1 MQKKSEA
8 FPKKIYLKPALEER
22 LAQILAVPLT
32 VAAAPFGYGK
42 TTAVKKVLLSLSVDM
57 LWDTC
62 YTGAEAA
69 FWRCFV
75 KSLQTA
81 GVDTASLTWQELP
94 RNAAT
99 RQRVIEVL
107 QASNLK
113 KTVVFVWNNYHLLGS
128 EDCDKLLL
136 ALAKADLPNWH
147 FVLLTQRPPDFTLD
161 ELVLKGECLYLQPKD
176 FAFEVSDIIVYYRK
190 NGIVLERRAAENLL
204 AATEGWVS
212 ALYLY
217 LRQYHNGQSQQTGE
231 ELLRLVQAVAYN
243 SCSEAEKTLLTEL
256 SILNEDFSGRQA
268 AYITEND
275 AAPALLENLALRHGF
290 ISYELLRG
298 QYHIH
303 NAFKVYLQRLGA
315 ELPDT
320 ERRRLCRRSGQWYEL
335 QNDFLT
341 AFCYYHTAGD
351 YDKML
356 TVFEKD
362 RGCSFENNYK
372 NKIMAYFGEAPE
384 TIRQKHI
391 KAGLIYALWLFLS
404 GENERLQQ
412 EIRKLRKYIG
422 QLEDRQEREQ
432 CLGELEFLLGETQY
446 NDVEAMAAYFKK
458 SLQLLRQ
465 PVRFFSPQTIWG
477 GGANSILFM
486 FYRQAGTLQKTLDVF
501 PQAMAYYYRLV
512 QNHGAGSEYVLA
524 SEAYFQRGYWEKAF
538 ILATEALNVSRR
550 NEQVSVELCAE
561 FIALRISI
569 ALGNKKRV
577 REISRRLDALQT
589 AVQEH
594 LYRKTIEA
602 SRAWIDLQLGDKGKL
617 LVSWL
622 QKGDFQKS
630 GLLYS
635 AWGCLYIVYG
645 RYLLL
650 QKDYLP
656 LLGQLREFEAASRS
670 FNNFLLSIYAAV
682 YSAAAQDGLQHEN
695 EALSELNRALV
706 LAAADGIVMPFVEN
720 FDVLEPLLK
729 KAAQQ
734 NSGEPELLAK
744 ILELGAVYQEN
755 LKNIKHKAS
764 YIMGGKTLTA
774 REAEI
779 ANFVVQGRTNA
790 EIAAEMFI
798 AEITVKKALQ
808 GIYRK
813 LGVDTRLELVT
824 TGSWASMARRL
835 SPSPPDTARI
845 PSGGCR
851 HPRWRWC
858 AHAIG
863 RTAALPPKPSGS
875 SISQRTAA
883 MKER

>member
-107 QASNLK
+107 QASKLK

-217 LRQYHNGQSQQTGE
+217 LRQYHNGQSPQTGE

-268 AYITEND
+268 AYVTEND

-577 REISRRLDALQT
+577 REISRRLDTLQT

-656 LLGQLREFEAASRS
+656 LLGQLREFEAAARS

-798 AEITVKKALQ
+798 EKGFAGDLPQIRRR
-808 GIYRK
+808 Y
-813 LGVDTRLELVT
+813 
-824 TGSWASMARRL
+824 ASGAGNG
-835 SPSPPDTARI
+835 PE
-845 PSGGCR
+845 CR
-851 HPRWRWC
+851 
-858 AHAIG
+858 
-863 RTAALPPKPSGS
+863 
-875 SISQRTAA
+875 
-883 MKER
+883 

>member
-217 LRQYHNGQSQQTGE
+217 LRQYHNGQSPQTGE

-290 ISYELLRG
+290 ISYELLKG

-486 FYRQAGTLQKTLDVF
+486 FYRQAGMLQKTLDVF

-656 LLGQLREFEAASRS
+656 LLGQLREFEAAARS

-682 YSAAAQDGLQHEN
+682 YSAAAQDGQHEN

-720 FDVLEPLLK
+720 FDVLELLLK

-813 LGVDTRLELVT
+813 LGVDTRLELV
-824 TGSWASMARRL
+824 MAL
-835 SPSPPDTARI
+835 NADS
-845 PSGGCR
+845 
-851 HPRWRWC
+851 
-858 AHAIG
+858 
-863 RTAALPPKPSGS
+863 
-875 SISQRTAA
+875 
-883 MKER
+883 

>member
-107 QASNLK
+107 QASKLK

-217 LRQYHNGQSQQTGE
+217 LRQYHNGQSPQTGE

-290 ISYELLRG
+290 ISYELLKG

-501 PQAMAYYYRLV
+501 LQAMAYYYRLV

-550 NEQVSVELCAE
+550 NEQVGVELCAE

-656 LLGQLREFEAASRS
+656 LLGQLREFEAAARS

-729 KAAQQ
+729 KQHSKTAVNRSCWQRYWSWVQ
-734 NSGEPELLAK
+734 YIRK
-744 ILELGAVYQEN
+744 I
-755 LKNIKHKAS
+755 
-764 YIMGGKTLTA
+764 
-774 REAEI
+774 
-779 ANFVVQGRTNA
+779 
-790 EIAAEMFI
+790 
-798 AEITVKKALQ
+798 
-808 GIYRK
+808 
-813 LGVDTRLELVT
+813 
-824 TGSWASMARRL
+824 
-835 SPSPPDTARI
+835 
-845 PSGGCR
+845 
-851 HPRWRWC
+851 
-858 AHAIG
+858 
-863 RTAALPPKPSGS
+863 
-875 SISQRTAA
+875 
-883 MKER
+883 

>member
-107 QASNLK
+107 QASKLK

-217 LRQYHNGQSQQTGE
+217 LRQYHNGQSPQTGE
-231 ELLRLVQAVAYN
+231 ELLLLVQAVAYN

-550 NEQVSVELCAE
+550 NEQD
-561 FIALRISI
+561 RKSI
-569 ALGNKKRV
+569 V
-577 REISRRLDALQT
+577 
-589 AVQEH
+589 
-594 LYRKTIEA
+594 
-602 SRAWIDLQLGDKGKL
+602 
-617 LVSWL
+617 
-622 QKGDFQKS
+622 
-630 GLLYS
+630 
-635 AWGCLYIVYG
+635 
-645 RYLLL
+645 
-650 QKDYLP
+650 
-656 LLGQLREFEAASRS
+656 
-670 FNNFLLSIYAAV
+670 
-682 YSAAAQDGLQHEN
+682 
-695 EALSELNRALV
+695 
-706 LAAADGIVMPFVEN
+706 
-720 FDVLEPLLK
+720 
-729 KAAQQ
+729 
-734 NSGEPELLAK
+734 
-744 ILELGAVYQEN
+744 
-755 LKNIKHKAS
+755 
-764 YIMGGKTLTA
+764 
-774 REAEI
+774 
-779 ANFVVQGRTNA
+779 
-790 EIAAEMFI
+790 
-798 AEITVKKALQ
+798 
-808 GIYRK
+808 
-813 LGVDTRLELVT
+813 
-824 TGSWASMARRL
+824 
-835 SPSPPDTARI
+835 
-845 PSGGCR
+845 
-851 HPRWRWC
+851 
-858 AHAIG
+858 
-863 RTAALPPKPSGS
+863 
-875 SISQRTAA
+875 
-883 MKER
+883 

>member
-107 QASNLK
+107 QASKLK

-147 FVLLTQRPPDFTLD
+147 FVLLAQRPPDFTLD

-217 LRQYHNGQSQQTGE
+217 LRQYHNGQSPQTGE

-335 QNDFLT
+335 QNYFLT

-656 LLGQLREFEAASRS
+656 LLGQLREFEAAARS

-682 YSAAAQDGLQHEN
+682 YSAAAQDGLQYEN
-695 EALSELNRALV
+695 EALSELNRALL

-729 KAAQQ
+729 KQHSKTAVNWSCWQRYWSWVQ
-734 NSGEPELLAK
+734 YIRK
-744 ILELGAVYQEN
+744 I
-755 LKNIKHKAS
+755 
-764 YIMGGKTLTA
+764 
-774 REAEI
+774 
-779 ANFVVQGRTNA
+779 
-790 EIAAEMFI
+790 
-798 AEITVKKALQ
+798 
-808 GIYRK
+808 
-813 LGVDTRLELVT
+813 
-824 TGSWASMARRL
+824 
-835 SPSPPDTARI
+835 
-845 PSGGCR
+845 
-851 HPRWRWC
+851 
-858 AHAIG
+858 
-863 RTAALPPKPSGS
+863 
-875 SISQRTAA
+875 
-883 MKER
+883 

>member
-217 LRQYHNGQSQQTGE
+217 LRQYHNGQSPQTGE

-268 AYITEND
+268 AYVTEND

-656 LLGQLREFEAASRS
+656 LLGQLREFEAAARS

-755 LKNIKHKAS
+755 LKNIKQNK
-764 YIMGGKTLTA
+764 Y
-774 REAEI
+774 
-779 ANFVVQGRTNA
+779 
-790 EIAAEMFI
+790 
-798 AEITVKKALQ
+798 
-808 GIYRK
+808 K
-813 LGVDTRLELVT
+813 L
-824 TGSWASMARRL
+824 SNW
-835 SPSPPDTARI
+835 
-845 PSGGCR
+845 
-851 HPRWRWC
+851 
-858 AHAIG
+858 
-863 RTAALPPKPSGS
+863 
-875 SISQRTAA
+875 
-883 MKER
+883 

>member
-8 FPKKIYLKPALEER
+8 FPKKIHLKPALEER

-94 RNAAT
+94 RNSAT

-107 QASNLK
+107 QVSKLK

-217 LRQYHNGQSQQTGE
+217 LRQYHNGQSPQTGE

-550 NEQVSVELCAE
+550 NEQVGVESCVL
-561 FIALRISI
+561 
-569 ALGNKKRV
+569 N
-577 REISRRLDALQT
+577 
-589 AVQEH
+589 
-594 LYRKTIEA
+594 
-602 SRAWIDLQLGDKGKL
+602 
-617 LVSWL
+617 
-622 QKGDFQKS
+622 
-630 GLLYS
+630 
-635 AWGCLYIVYG
+635 
-645 RYLLL
+645 LLL
-650 QKDYLP
+650 CV
-656 LLGQLREFEAASRS
+656 S
-670 FNNFLLSIYAAV
+670 V
-682 YSAAAQDGLQHEN
+682 
-695 EALSELNRALV
+695 
-706 LAAADGIVMPFVEN
+706 
-720 FDVLEPLLK
+720 
-729 KAAQQ
+729 
-734 NSGEPELLAK
+734 
-744 ILELGAVYQEN
+744 
-755 LKNIKHKAS
+755 
-764 YIMGGKTLTA
+764 
-774 REAEI
+774 
-779 ANFVVQGRTNA
+779 
-790 EIAAEMFI
+790 
-798 AEITVKKALQ
+798 
-808 GIYRK
+808 
-813 LGVDTRLELVT
+813 
-824 TGSWASMARRL
+824 
-835 SPSPPDTARI
+835 
-845 PSGGCR
+845 
-851 HPRWRWC
+851 
-858 AHAIG
+858 
-863 RTAALPPKPSGS
+863 
-875 SISQRTAA
+875 
-883 MKER
+883 

>member
-8 FPKKIYLKPALEER
+8 FPKKIHLKPALEER

-107 QASNLK
+107 QASKLK

-217 LRQYHNGQSQQTGE
+217 LRQYHNGQSPQTGE

-550 NEQVSVELCAE
+550 NEQV
-561 FIALRISI
+561 R
-569 ALGNKKRV
+569 
-577 REISRRLDALQT
+577 
-589 AVQEH
+589 
-594 LYRKTIEA
+594 
-602 SRAWIDLQLGDKGKL
+602 
-617 LVSWL
+617 
-622 QKGDFQKS
+622 
-630 GLLYS
+630 
-635 AWGCLYIVYG
+635 
-645 RYLLL
+645 
-650 QKDYLP
+650 
-656 LLGQLREFEAASRS
+656 
-670 FNNFLLSIYAAV
+670 
-682 YSAAAQDGLQHEN
+682 
-695 EALSELNRALV
+695 
-706 LAAADGIVMPFVEN
+706 
-720 FDVLEPLLK
+720 
-729 KAAQQ
+729 
-734 NSGEPELLAK
+734 
-744 ILELGAVYQEN
+744 
-755 LKNIKHKAS
+755 
-764 YIMGGKTLTA
+764 
-774 REAEI
+774 
-779 ANFVVQGRTNA
+779 
-790 EIAAEMFI
+790 
-798 AEITVKKALQ
+798 
-808 GIYRK
+808 
-813 LGVDTRLELVT
+813 
-824 TGSWASMARRL
+824 
-835 SPSPPDTARI
+835 
-845 PSGGCR
+845 
-851 HPRWRWC
+851 
-858 AHAIG
+858 
-863 RTAALPPKPSGS
+863 
-875 SISQRTAA
+875 
-883 MKER
+883 

>member
-107 QASNLK
+107 QASKLK

-217 LRQYHNGQSQQTGE
+217 LRQYHNGQSPQTGE

-458 SLQLLRQ
+458 SLRQ

-602 SRAWIDLQLGDKGKL
+602 SRAWIDLQLRDKGKL

-656 LLGQLREFEAASRS
+656 LLGQLREFEAAARS

-813 LGVDTRLELVT
+813 LGVDTRLELV
-824 TGSWASMARRL
+824 MAL
-835 SPSPPDTARI
+835 NAD
-845 PSGGCR
+845 
-851 HPRWRWC
+851 
-858 AHAIG
+858 
-863 RTAALPPKPSGS
+863 
-875 SISQRTAA
+875 
-883 MKER
+883 M

>member
-107 QASNLK
+107 QASKLK

-147 FVLLTQRPPDFTLD
+147 FVLLTQRPPDFSLD

-217 LRQYHNGQSQQTGE
+217 LRQYHNGQSPQTGE

-290 ISYELLRG
+290 ISYELLKG

-577 REISRRLDALQT
+577 HEISRRLDALQT

-656 LLGQLREFEAASRS
+656 LLGQLREFEAAARS

-755 LKNIKHKAS
+755 LKKYQAQSFVYHGRQNFDCQ
-764 YIMGGKTLTA
+764 GG
-774 REAEI
+774 RD
-779 ANFVVQGRTNA
+779 
-790 EIAAEMFI
+790 
-798 AEITVKKALQ
+798 
-808 GIYRK
+808 RK
-813 LGVDTRLELVT
+813 L
-824 TGSWASMARRL
+824 
-835 SPSPPDTARI
+835 
-845 PSGGCR
+845 C
-851 HPRWRWC
+851 C
-858 AHAIG
+858 AG
-863 RTAALPPKPSGS
+863 
-875 SISQRTAA
+875 QD
-883 MKER
+883 

>member
-217 LRQYHNGQSQQTGE
+217 LRQYHNGQSPQTGE

-422 QLEDRQEREQ
+422 QLKDRQEREQ

-656 LLGQLREFEAASRS
+656 LLGQLREFEAAARS

-755 LKNIKHKAS
+755 IKHKAS

-813 LGVDTRLELVT
+813 LGVDTRLELV
-824 TGSWASMARRL
+824 MAL
-835 SPSPPDTARI
+835 NADS
-845 PSGGCR
+845 
-851 HPRWRWC
+851 
-858 AHAIG
+858 
-863 RTAALPPKPSGS
+863 
-875 SISQRTAA
+875 
-883 MKER
+883 

>member
-217 LRQYHNGQSQQTGE
+217 LRQYHNGQSPQTGE

-458 SLQLLRQ
+458 SLLRQ

-550 NEQVSVELCAE
+550 NEQVGVELCAE

-656 LLGQLREFEAASRS
+656 LLGQLREFEAAARS

-813 LGVDTRLELVT
+813 LGVDTRLELV
-824 TGSWASMARRL
+824 MAL
-835 SPSPPDTARI
+835 NAD
-845 PSGGCR
+845 
-851 HPRWRWC
+851 
-858 AHAIG
+858 
-863 RTAALPPKPSGS
+863 
-875 SISQRTAA
+875 
-883 MKER
+883 M

>member
-107 QASNLK
+107 QASKLK

-217 LRQYHNGQSQQTGE
+217 LRQYHNGQSPQTGE

-268 AYITEND
+268 AYVTEND

-341 AFCYYHTAGD
+341 AFCYYYTAGD

-458 SLQLLRQ
+458 SLQLLWQ

-656 LLGQLREFEAASRS
+656 LLGQLREFEAAARS

-682 YSAAAQDGLQHEN
+682 YSAAAQV
-695 EALSELNRALV
+695 LV
-706 LAAADGIVMPFVEN
+706 MVLFGAMAA
-720 FDVLEPLLK
+720 
-729 KAAQQ
+729 
-734 NSGEPELLAK
+734 
-744 ILELGAVYQEN
+744 
-755 LKNIKHKAS
+755 
-764 YIMGGKTLTA
+764 
-774 REAEI
+774 
-779 ANFVVQGRTNA
+779 
-790 EIAAEMFI
+790 
-798 AEITVKKALQ
+798 
-808 GIYRK
+808 
-813 LGVDTRLELVT
+813 
-824 TGSWASMARRL
+824 
-835 SPSPPDTARI
+835 
-845 PSGGCR
+845 
-851 HPRWRWC
+851 
-858 AHAIG
+858 
-863 RTAALPPKPSGS
+863 
-875 SISQRTAA
+875 
-883 MKER
+883 

>member
-81 GVDTASLTWQELP
+81 GVNTASLTWQELP

-217 LRQYHNGQSQQTGE
+217 LRQYHNGQSPQTGE

-404 GENERLQQ
+404 GENERLQE

-550 NEQVSVELCAE
+550 NEQVGVELCV
-561 FIALRISI
+561 L
-569 ALGNKKRV
+569 N
-577 REISRRLDALQT
+577 
-589 AVQEH
+589 
-594 LYRKTIEA
+594 
-602 SRAWIDLQLGDKGKL
+602 
-617 LVSWL
+617 
-622 QKGDFQKS
+622 
-630 GLLYS
+630 
-635 AWGCLYIVYG
+635 
-645 RYLLL
+645 LLL
-650 QKDYLP
+650 CV
-656 LLGQLREFEAASRS
+656 S
-670 FNNFLLSIYAAV
+670 V
-682 YSAAAQDGLQHEN
+682 
-695 EALSELNRALV
+695 
-706 LAAADGIVMPFVEN
+706 
-720 FDVLEPLLK
+720 
-729 KAAQQ
+729 
-734 NSGEPELLAK
+734 
-744 ILELGAVYQEN
+744 
-755 LKNIKHKAS
+755 
-764 YIMGGKTLTA
+764 
-774 REAEI
+774 
-779 ANFVVQGRTNA
+779 
-790 EIAAEMFI
+790 
-798 AEITVKKALQ
+798 
-808 GIYRK
+808 
-813 LGVDTRLELVT
+813 
-824 TGSWASMARRL
+824 
-835 SPSPPDTARI
+835 
-845 PSGGCR
+845 
-851 HPRWRWC
+851 
-858 AHAIG
+858 
-863 RTAALPPKPSGS
+863 
-875 SISQRTAA
+875 
-883 MKER
+883 

>member
-217 LRQYHNGQSQQTGE
+217 LRQYHNGQSPQTGE

-577 REISRRLDALQT
+577 REISRRLDTLQT

-656 LLGQLREFEAASRS
+656 LLGQLREFEAAARS

-764 YIMGGKTLTA
+764 YIMG
-774 REAEI
+774 RQ
-779 ANFVVQGRTNA
+779 NFDCQGGRD
-790 EIAAEMFI
+790 
-798 AEITVKKALQ
+798 
-808 GIYRK
+808 RK
-813 LGVDTRLELVT
+813 L
-824 TGSWASMARRL
+824 
-835 SPSPPDTARI
+835 
-845 PSGGCR
+845 C
-851 HPRWRWC
+851 C
-858 AHAIG
+858 AG
-863 RTAALPPKPSGS
+863 
-875 SISQRTAA
+875 QD
-883 MKER
+883 

>member
-107 QASNLK
+107 QASKLK
-113 KTVVFVWNNYHLLGS
+113 KTVVFVWNNYHLLGG

-217 LRQYHNGQSQQTGE
+217 LRQYHNGQSPQTGE

-656 LLGQLREFEAASRS
+656 LLGQLREFLII
-670 FNNFLLSIYAAV
+670 FY
-682 YSAAAQDGLQHEN
+682 
-695 EALSELNRALV
+695 
-706 LAAADGIVMPFVEN
+706 
-720 FDVLEPLLK
+720 
-729 KAAQQ
+729 
-734 NSGEPELLAK
+734 
-744 ILELGAVYQEN
+744 
-755 LKNIKHKAS
+755 
-764 YIMGGKTLTA
+764 
-774 REAEI
+774 
-779 ANFVVQGRTNA
+779 
-790 EIAAEMFI
+790 
-798 AEITVKKALQ
+798 
-808 GIYRK
+808 
-813 LGVDTRLELVT
+813 
-824 TGSWASMARRL
+824 
-835 SPSPPDTARI
+835 
-845 PSGGCR
+845 
-851 HPRWRWC
+851 
-858 AHAIG
+858 
-863 RTAALPPKPSGS
+863 
-875 SISQRTAA
+875 
-883 MKER
+883 

>member
-81 GVDTASLTWQELP
+81 GVNTASLTWQELP

-217 LRQYHNGQSQQTGE
+217 LRQYHNGQSPQTGE

-404 GENERLQQ
+404 GENERLQE

-458 SLQLLRQ
+458 LLRQ

-550 NEQVSVELCAE
+550 NEQVGVELCAE

-656 LLGQLREFEAASRS
+656 LLGQLREFEAAARS

-695 EALSELNRALV
+695 EALSELNRALD
-706 LAAADGIVMPFVEN
+706 LAASDGIVMPFVEN

-734 NSGEPELLAK
+734 NSGGSELLAK

-813 LGVDTRLELVT
+813 LGVDTRLELV
-824 TGSWASMARRL
+824 MAL
-835 SPSPPDTARI
+835 NADS
-845 PSGGCR
+845 
-851 HPRWRWC
+851 
-858 AHAIG
+858 
-863 RTAALPPKPSGS
+863 
-875 SISQRTAA
+875 
-883 MKER
+883 

>member
-1 MQKKSEA
+1 
-8 FPKKIYLKPALEER
+8 
-22 LAQILAVPLT
+22 
-32 VAAAPFGYGK
+32 
-42 TTAVKKVLLSLSVDM
+42 
-57 LWDTC
+57 
-62 YTGAEAA
+62 
-69 FWRCFV
+69 
-75 KSLQTA
+75 
-81 GVDTASLTWQELP
+81 
-94 RNAAT
+94 
-99 RQRVIEVL
+99 
-107 QASNLK
+107 
-113 KTVVFVWNNYHLLGS
+113 
-128 EDCDKLLL
+128 
-136 ALAKADLPNWH
+136 
-147 FVLLTQRPPDFTLD
+147 
-161 ELVLKGECLYLQPKD
+161 
-176 FAFEVSDIIVYYRK
+176 
-190 NGIVLERRAAENLL
+190 
-204 AATEGWVS
+204 
-212 ALYLY
+212 
-217 LRQYHNGQSQQTGE
+217 
-231 ELLRLVQAVAYN
+231 
-243 SCSEAEKTLLTEL
+243 
-256 SILNEDFSGRQA
+256 
-268 AYITEND
+268 
-275 AAPALLENLALRHGF
+275 
-290 ISYELLRG
+290 
-298 QYHIH
+298 
-303 NAFKVYLQRLGA
+303 
-315 ELPDT
+315 
-320 ERRRLCRRSGQWYEL
+320 
-335 QNDFLT
+335 
-341 AFCYYHTAGD
+341 
-351 YDKML
+351 
-356 TVFEKD
+356 
-362 RGCSFENNYK
+362 
-372 NKIMAYFGEAPE
+372 
-384 TIRQKHI
+384 
-391 KAGLIYALWLFLS
+391 
-404 GENERLQQ
+404 
-412 EIRKLRKYIG
+412 
-422 QLEDRQEREQ
+422 
-432 CLGELEFLLGETQY
+432 
-446 NDVEAMAAYFKK
+446 
-458 SLQLLRQ
+458 
-465 PVRFFSPQTIWG
+465 
-477 GGANSILFM
+477 
-486 FYRQAGTLQKTLDVF
+486 
-501 PQAMAYYYRLV
+501 MAYYYRLV

-656 LLGQLREFEAASRS
+656 LLGQLREFEAAARS

-813 LGVDTRLELVT
+813 LGVDTRLELV
-824 TGSWASMARRL
+824 MAL
-835 SPSPPDTARI
+835 NAD
-845 PSGGCR
+845 
-851 HPRWRWC
+851 
-858 AHAIG
+858 
-863 RTAALPPKPSGS
+863 
-875 SISQRTAA
+875 
-883 MKER
+883 M

>member
-107 QASNLK
+107 QASKLK

-147 FVLLTQRPPDFTLD
+147 FVLLAQRPPDFTLD

-217 LRQYHNGQSQQTGE
+217 LRQYHNGQSPQTGE

-335 QNDFLT
+335 QNYFLT

-622 QKGDFQKS
+622 QKGDRKS
-630 GLLYS
+630 
-635 AWGCLYIVYG
+635 
-645 RYLLL
+645 
-650 QKDYLP
+650 
-656 LLGQLREFEAASRS
+656 
-670 FNNFLLSIYAAV
+670 
-682 YSAAAQDGLQHEN
+682 
-695 EALSELNRALV
+695 
-706 LAAADGIVMPFVEN
+706 
-720 FDVLEPLLK
+720 
-729 KAAQQ
+729 
-734 NSGEPELLAK
+734 
-744 ILELGAVYQEN
+744 
-755 LKNIKHKAS
+755 
-764 YIMGGKTLTA
+764 
-774 REAEI
+774 
-779 ANFVVQGRTNA
+779 VV
-790 EIAAEMFI
+790 
-798 AEITVKKALQ
+798 
-808 GIYRK
+808 
-813 LGVDTRLELVT
+813 
-824 TGSWASMARRL
+824 
-835 SPSPPDTARI
+835 
-845 PSGGCR
+845 
-851 HPRWRWC
+851 
-858 AHAIG
+858 
-863 RTAALPPKPSGS
+863 
-875 SISQRTAA
+875 
-883 MKER
+883 

>member
-217 LRQYHNGQSQQTGE
+217 LRQYHNGQSPQTGE

-458 SLQLLRQ
+458 SLQL
-465 PVRFFSPQTIWG
+465 VRFFSPQTIWG

-577 REISRRLDALQT
+577 REISRRLDTLQT

-656 LLGQLREFEAASRS
+656 LLGQLREFEAAARS

-813 LGVDTRLELVT
+813 LGVDTRLELV
-824 TGSWASMARRL
+824 MAL
-835 SPSPPDTARI
+835 NADS
-845 PSGGCR
+845 
-851 HPRWRWC
+851 
-858 AHAIG
+858 
-863 RTAALPPKPSGS
+863 
-875 SISQRTAA
+875 
-883 MKER
+883 

>member
-217 LRQYHNGQSQQTGE
+217 LRQYHNGQSPQTGE

-268 AYITEND
+268 AYVTEND

-486 FYRQAGTLQKTLDVF
+486 FYRQADTLQKTLDVF

-550 NEQVSVELCAE
+550 NEQVGVELCAE

-656 LLGQLREFEAASRS
+656 LLGQLREFEAAARS

-734 NSGEPELLAK
+734 RYWSWVQYIRK
-744 ILELGAVYQEN
+744 I
-755 LKNIKHKAS
+755 
-764 YIMGGKTLTA
+764 
-774 REAEI
+774 
-779 ANFVVQGRTNA
+779 
-790 EIAAEMFI
+790 
-798 AEITVKKALQ
+798 
-808 GIYRK
+808 
-813 LGVDTRLELVT
+813 
-824 TGSWASMARRL
+824 
-835 SPSPPDTARI
+835 
-845 PSGGCR
+845 
-851 HPRWRWC
+851 
-858 AHAIG
+858 
-863 RTAALPPKPSGS
+863 
-875 SISQRTAA
+875 
-883 MKER
+883 

>member
-217 LRQYHNGQSQQTGE
+217 LRQYHNGQSPQTGE

-589 AVQEH
+589 AC
-594 LYRKTIEA
+594 R
-602 SRAWIDLQLGDKGKL
+602 
-617 LVSWL
+617 
-622 QKGDFQKS
+622 
-630 GLLYS
+630 
-635 AWGCLYIVYG
+635 
-645 RYLLL
+645 
-650 QKDYLP
+650 
-656 LLGQLREFEAASRS
+656 
-670 FNNFLLSIYAAV
+670 SIYTAKLSKPAAPGSICSWGTRANCSLAGCRRV
-682 YSAAAQDGLQHEN
+682 IFR
-695 EALSELNRALV
+695 NRV
-706 LAAADGIVMPFVEN
+706 CFIQP
-720 FDVLEPLLK
+720 
-729 KAAQQ
+729 
-734 NSGEPELLAK
+734 
-744 ILELGAVYQEN
+744 GAVYISFMDAIYCCRRTICRFWGSCVN
-755 LKNIKHKAS
+755 LK
-764 YIMGGKTLTA
+764 
-774 REAEI
+774 R
-779 ANFVVQGRTNA
+779 R
-790 EIAAEMFI
+790 
-798 AEITVKKALQ
+798 
-808 GIYRK
+808 R
-813 LGVDTRLELVT
+813 GVL
-824 TGSWASMARRL
+824 
-835 SPSPPDTARI
+835 I
-845 PSGGCR
+845 
-851 HPRWRWC
+851 
-858 AHAIG
+858 IFY
-863 RTAALPPKPSGS
+863 
-875 SISQRTAA
+875 
-883 MKER
+883 

>member
-217 LRQYHNGQSQQTGE
+217 LRQYHNGQSPQTGE

-290 ISYELLRG
+290 ISYELLKG

-458 SLQLLRQ
+458 SLRQ

-486 FYRQAGTLQKTLDVF
+486 FYRQAGMLQKTLDVF

-656 LLGQLREFEAASRS
+656 LLGQLREFEAAARS

-720 FDVLEPLLK
+720 FDVLELLLK

-813 LGVDTRLELVT
+813 LGVDTRLELV
-824 TGSWASMARRL
+824 MAL
-835 SPSPPDTARI
+835 NADS
-845 PSGGCR
+845 
-851 HPRWRWC
+851 
-858 AHAIG
+858 
-863 RTAALPPKPSGS
+863 
-875 SISQRTAA
+875 
-883 MKER
+883 

>member
-107 QASNLK
+107 QASKLK

-136 ALAKADLPNWH
+136 ALAKADLPNCH

-204 AATEGWVS
+204 AATEGWVG

-217 LRQYHNGQSQQTGE
+217 LRQYHNGQSPQTGE

-268 AYITEND
+268 AYIMEND

-404 GENERLQQ
+404 GENECLQQ

-501 PQAMAYYYRLV
+501 PQAMAYYYRLM

-524 SEAYFQRGYWEKAF
+524 SEAYFQCGHWEKAF

-577 REISRRLDALQT
+577 REISRRMDALQT

-656 LLGQLREFEAASRS
+656 LLGQLREFEAAARS

-813 LGVDTRLELVT
+813 LGVDTRLELV
-824 TGSWASMARRL
+824 MAL
-835 SPSPPDTARI
+835 NAD
-845 PSGGCR
+845 
-851 HPRWRWC
+851 
-858 AHAIG
+858 
-863 RTAALPPKPSGS
+863 
-875 SISQRTAA
+875 
-883 MKER
+883 M

>member
-107 QASNLK
+107 QASKLK

-217 LRQYHNGQSQQTGE
+217 LRQYHNGQSPQTGE

-268 AYITEND
+268 AYVTEND

-320 ERRRLCRRSGQWYEL
+320 ERRRLCRRSGQWYDL

-341 AFCYYHTAGD
+341 AFCYYYTAGD

-458 SLQLLRQ
+458 SLQLLWQ

-550 NEQVSVELCAE
+550 NEQVSVESCVL
-561 FIALRISI
+561 
-569 ALGNKKRV
+569 N
-577 REISRRLDALQT
+577 
-589 AVQEH
+589 
-594 LYRKTIEA
+594 
-602 SRAWIDLQLGDKGKL
+602 
-617 LVSWL
+617 
-622 QKGDFQKS
+622 
-630 GLLYS
+630 
-635 AWGCLYIVYG
+635 
-645 RYLLL
+645 LLL
-650 QKDYLP
+650 CV
-656 LLGQLREFEAASRS
+656 S
-670 FNNFLLSIYAAV
+670 V
-682 YSAAAQDGLQHEN
+682 
-695 EALSELNRALV
+695 
-706 LAAADGIVMPFVEN
+706 
-720 FDVLEPLLK
+720 
-729 KAAQQ
+729 
-734 NSGEPELLAK
+734 
-744 ILELGAVYQEN
+744 
-755 LKNIKHKAS
+755 
-764 YIMGGKTLTA
+764 
-774 REAEI
+774 
-779 ANFVVQGRTNA
+779 
-790 EIAAEMFI
+790 
-798 AEITVKKALQ
+798 
-808 GIYRK
+808 
-813 LGVDTRLELVT
+813 
-824 TGSWASMARRL
+824 
-835 SPSPPDTARI
+835 
-845 PSGGCR
+845 
-851 HPRWRWC
+851 
-858 AHAIG
+858 
-863 RTAALPPKPSGS
+863 
-875 SISQRTAA
+875 
-883 MKER
+883 

>member
-217 LRQYHNGQSQQTGE
+217 LRQYHNGQSPQTGE

-268 AYITEND
+268 AYVTEND

-303 NAFKVYLQRLGA
+303 NAFKVYLQRMGA

-477 GGANSILFM
+477 GGANSILCM

-550 NEQVSVELCAE
+550 NEQVGVELCAE
-561 FIALRISI
+561 FIALRI
-569 ALGNKKRV
+569 
-577 REISRRLDALQT
+577 
-589 AVQEH
+589 
-594 LYRKTIEA
+594 
-602 SRAWIDLQLGDKGKL
+602 
-617 LVSWL
+617 
-622 QKGDFQKS
+622 
-630 GLLYS
+630 
-635 AWGCLYIVYG
+635 
-645 RYLLL
+645 
-650 QKDYLP
+650 
-656 LLGQLREFEAASRS
+656 
-670 FNNFLLSIYAAV
+670 
-682 YSAAAQDGLQHEN
+682 
-695 EALSELNRALV
+695 
-706 LAAADGIVMPFVEN
+706 
-720 FDVLEPLLK
+720 
-729 KAAQQ
+729 
-734 NSGEPELLAK
+734 
-744 ILELGAVYQEN
+744 
-755 LKNIKHKAS
+755 
-764 YIMGGKTLTA
+764 
-774 REAEI
+774 
-779 ANFVVQGRTNA
+779 
-790 EIAAEMFI
+790 
-798 AEITVKKALQ
+798 TV
-808 GIYRK
+808 
-813 LGVDTRLELVT
+813 
-824 TGSWASMARRL
+824 
-835 SPSPPDTARI
+835 
-845 PSGGCR
+845 
-851 HPRWRWC
+851 
-858 AHAIG
+858 
-863 RTAALPPKPSGS
+863 
-875 SISQRTAA
+875 
-883 MKER
+883 

>member
-217 LRQYHNGQSQQTGE
+217 LRQYHNGQSPQTGE

-268 AYITEND
+268 AYVTEND

-589 AVQEH
+589 AVKEH

-656 LLGQLREFEAASRS
+656 LLGQLREFEAAARS

-755 LKNIKHKAS
+755 LKIS
-764 YIMGGKTLTA
+764 ST
-774 REAEI
+774 
-779 ANFVVQGRTNA
+779 
-790 EIAAEMFI
+790 
-798 AEITVKKALQ
+798 
-808 GIYRK
+808 K
-813 LGVDTRLELVT
+813 LRI
-824 TGSWASMARRL
+824 SWAAKL
-835 SPSPPDTARI
+835 
-845 PSGGCR
+845 
-851 HPRWRWC
+851 
-858 AHAIG
+858 
-863 RTAALPPKPSGS
+863 
-875 SISQRTAA
+875 
-883 MKER
+883 

>member
-217 LRQYHNGQSQQTGE
+217 LRQYHNGQSPQTGE

-268 AYITEND
+268 AYVTEND

-303 NAFKVYLQRLGA
+303 NAFKVYLQRMGA

-550 NEQVSVELCAE
+550 NEQVGVELCAE

-569 ALGNKKRV
+569 AMGNKKRV
-577 REISRRLDALQT
+577 REISRRLAGCSADGSAGAFIPQNYRSQPRLDRSAAGGQGQT
-589 AVQEH
+589 A
-594 LYRKTIEA
+594 R
-602 SRAWIDLQLGDKGKL
+602 
-617 LVSWL
+617 
-622 QKGDFQKS
+622 
-630 GLLYS
+630 
-635 AWGCLYIVYG
+635 
-645 RYLLL
+645 
-650 QKDYLP
+650 
-656 LLGQLREFEAASRS
+656 
-670 FNNFLLSIYAAV
+670 
-682 YSAAAQDGLQHEN
+682 
-695 EALSELNRALV
+695 
-706 LAAADGIVMPFVEN
+706 
-720 FDVLEPLLK
+720 
-729 KAAQQ
+729 
-734 NSGEPELLAK
+734 
-744 ILELGAVYQEN
+744 
-755 LKNIKHKAS
+755 
-764 YIMGGKTLTA
+764 
-774 REAEI
+774 
-779 ANFVVQGRTNA
+779 
-790 EIAAEMFI
+790 
-798 AEITVKKALQ
+798 
-808 GIYRK
+808 
-813 LGVDTRLELVT
+813 
-824 TGSWASMARRL
+824 
-835 SPSPPDTARI
+835 
-845 PSGGCR
+845 
-851 HPRWRWC
+851 
-858 AHAIG
+858 
-863 RTAALPPKPSGS
+863 
-875 SISQRTAA
+875 
-883 MKER
+883 

>member
-107 QASNLK
+107 QASKLK

-136 ALAKADLPNWH
+136 SLAKADLPNCH

-217 LRQYHNGQSQQTGE
+217 LRQYHNGQSPQTGE

-432 CLGELEFLLGETQY
+432 CLGELEFLLGEIKY

-501 PQAMAYYYRLV
+501 PQAMAYYYRLM

-524 SEAYFQRGYWEKAF
+524 SEAYFQCGHWERAF

-577 REISRRLDALQT
+577 REISRRMDALQT

-602 SRAWIDLQLGDKGKL
+602 SRAWIDLQLGDKGKML
-617 LVSWL
+617 ISW
-622 QKGDFQKS
+622 
-630 GLLYS
+630 
-635 AWGCLYIVYG
+635 
-645 RYLLL
+645 L

-656 LLGQLREFEAASRS
+656 LLGQLREFDAAAQS

-682 YSAAAQDGLQHEN
+682 YSAAAQNGLQHEK
-695 EALSELNRALV
+695 EALSELNRALG
-706 LAAADGIVMPFVEN
+706 LAAADGIMMPFVEN

-734 NSGEPELLAK
+734 NCGGSELLAR
-744 ILELGAVYQEN
+744 ILKLGAVYQEN
-755 LKNIKHKAS
+755 LKNIKYKAS
-764 YIMGGKTLTA
+764 YIIGGKTLTA

-790 EIAAEMFI
+790 EIAAEMFV

-813 LGVDTRLELVT
+813 LGVDTRLELV
-824 TGSWASMARRL
+824 MAL
-835 SPSPPDTARI
+835 NAD
-845 PSGGCR
+845 
-851 HPRWRWC
+851 
-858 AHAIG
+858 
-863 RTAALPPKPSGS
+863 
-875 SISQRTAA
+875 
-883 MKER
+883 M

>member
-107 QASNLK
+107 QASKLK

-217 LRQYHNGQSQQTGE
+217 LRQYHNGQSPQTGE

-458 SLQLLRQ
+458 SLQRQ

-577 REISRRLDALQT
+577 REISRRLDTLQT

-656 LLGQLREFEAASRS
+656 LLGQLREFEAAARS

-813 LGVDTRLELVT
+813 LGVDTRLELV
-824 TGSWASMARRL
+824 MAL
-835 SPSPPDTARI
+835 NADS
-845 PSGGCR
+845 
-851 HPRWRWC
+851 
-858 AHAIG
+858 
-863 RTAALPPKPSGS
+863 
-875 SISQRTAA
+875 
-883 MKER
+883 